1 MVPLSLK
8 IEYQSI
14 YFQFQRRDTCNVPAA
29 GLGVLLS
36 GLLARL
42 AAVWITDS
50 VVRVESR
57 AVAALG
63 RREGLTNVP
72 DARRNVYQPIDHTG
86 DLGMRVFGADL
97 HELFAHAAWGLF
109 DLMTDAERIEPRI
122 GRELAVEAIDL
133 EDLMV
138 RWLGELLYAY
148 DTDRFLTAN
157 ATFHVLEPTRLRA
170 TLRGEPFDATRHP
183 IDTEIKAVT
192 YHQIA
197 VGRLDTGWQARV
209 IFDI

>member
-1 MVPLSLK
+1 M
-8 IEYQSI
+8 
-14 YFQFQRRDTCNVPAA
+14 
-29 GLGVLLS
+29 
-36 GLLARL
+36 
-42 AAVWITDS
+42 
-50 VVRVESR
+50 SR
-57 AVAALG
+57 A
-63 RREGLTNVP
+63 RK
-72 DARRNVYQPIDHTG
+72 NVYEPIDHTG

-122 GRELAVEAIDL
+122 SRDLAVEAIDL

-148 DTDRFLTAN
+148 DTDRFLTVSAVFE
-157 ATFHVLEPTRLRA
+157 TLEPTRLRA
-170 TLRGEPFDATRHP
+170 ALRGEPFDAARHP

-197 VGRLDTGWQARV
+197 VERRDAGWQARV